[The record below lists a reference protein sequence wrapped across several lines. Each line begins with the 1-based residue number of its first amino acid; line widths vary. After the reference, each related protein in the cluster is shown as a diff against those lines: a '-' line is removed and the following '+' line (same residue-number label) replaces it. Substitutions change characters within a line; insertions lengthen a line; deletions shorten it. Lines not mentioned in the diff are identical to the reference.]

1 MNSAVLFADIS
12 DSIGLYD
19 RLGNETAFAIIKR
32 CQQILT
38 RITEQHCGHVA
49 MHIGDK
55 LICTFTDP
63 NDAASAAIDMQ
74 KTLAQEASSGEL
86 DKEGSKV
93 SIHLGL
99 YYGPLVKE
107 KNHLYGEAMDIGYQ
121 LAKQAEEEQILTSE
135 TTIDRLSPDLK
146 SNSRFV
152 DRSPVRG
159 LRYDLGIYEI
169 QWQDKARSA
178 ETAR

>member
-1 MNSAVLFADIS
+1 MNSAVLFADVS

-19 RLGNETAFAIIKR
+19 RLGDEIAFTIIKH
-32 CQQILT
+32 CQQILA
-38 RITEQHCGHVA
+38 RITEEHYGSVA
-49 MHIGDK
+49 
-55 LICTFTDP
+55 ICTFTDP
-63 NDAASAAIDMQ
+63 NDAAAAAIDMQ
-74 KTLAQEASSGEL
+74 KALAQEALFRG
-86 DKEGSKV
+86 KEEKGSKI

-107 KNHLYGEAMDIGYQ
+107 KNNLYGEAMDIGYQ

-135 TTIDRLSPDLK
+135 TTIDRLSPDLRN
-146 SNSRFV
+146 NSRFV

-169 QWQDKARSA
+169 RWQDKTR
-178 ETAR
+178 TAGAA

>member
-32 CQQILT
+32 CHQILT
-38 RITEQHCGHVA
+38 RITETHNGSVA
-49 MHIGDK
+49 MRIGDK
-55 LICTFTDP
+55 LICTFSDP
-63 NDAASAAIDMQ
+63 NDAASAAIEMQ
-74 KTLAQEASSGEL
+74 KALA
-86 DKEGSKV
+86 KETTNPDPRENGSRI

-99 YYGPLVKE
+99 YYGPVVKE
-107 KNHLYGEAMDIGYQ
+107 KNNLYGEAMDIGYQ
-121 LAKQAEEEQILTSE
+121 LARQAEEKQILTSE
-135 TTIDRLSPDLK
+135 TTIDRLSPHLR
-146 SNSRFV
+146 SNSHFV

-169 QWQDKARSA
+169 HWQ
-178 ETAR
+178 